1 MRPQK
6 PTVLV
11 VAESSQLTLIQM
23 RDHMRLLSRLTET
36 GTAASSYD
44 NLFRP
49 DALAWWFSRLARD
62 LEELLKGIRYDHE
75 LASRHAAAPALND
88 RRVRSALRTPQRTL
102 ERKPLDRS
110 DPQGDAPA
118 WCVPNSFPKKFG
130 THHVR
135 AAR

>member
-75 LASRHAAAPALND
+75 LASRHAAAP
-88 RRVRSALRTPQRTL
+88 RSEGSASAKRASHPPKNARA
-102 ERKPLDRS
+102 K
-110 DPQGDAPA
+110 AP
-118 WCVPNSFPKKFG
+118 CSKRP
-130 THHVR
+130 
-135 AAR
+135 AR